1 MTYSALAE
9 AFPVASSA
17 YSSAAT
23 DSSLPSWSEEVLTP
37 EQFFPSALDSA
48 ASWSGERKLLLAVLQ
63 DAVESFFR
71 YRQDPTTRGKRLF
84 RETHEWFWSTD
95 RQWLCSFESI
105 CDNLHLDAAYIRR
118 GLKRYYDPVAF
129 SSTPP
134 PKQRRRT
141 RRAHPHLTVVSG
153 GTTQQD
159 GSRALSLDQARAEET
174 SSISREKTHN
184 ANRSQ

>member
-9 AFPVASSA
+9 AFPVAPSA

-37 EQFFPSALDSA
+37 EQFFPLALDSA

-63 DAVESFFR
+63 DAVASFFH
-71 YRQDPTTRGKRLF
+71 YRQDPTTRDRRLF
-84 RETHEWFWSTD
+84 RETHEWLWSTD

-105 CDNLHLDAAYIRR
+105 CDNLHLDADYIRR
-118 GLKRYYDPVAF
+118 GLKLYYDPVAF

-134 PKQRRRT
+134 PVQRRRI
-141 RRAHPHLTVVSG
+141 RRVPSHLTVVRSR
-153 GTTQQD
+153 TTQQD
-159 GSRALSLDQARAEET
+159 RDRTPSLGQTRAEEQPIKT
-174 SSISREKTHN
+174 RAKIS
-184 ANRSQ
+184 